1 MILKIHVILN
11 LMYNLNVYTTNKKY
25 KERNIPVLVSEN
37 ISEVS
42 VSITSFSL
50 AVSDIIL
57 FWLLILRHF

>member
-1 MILKIHVILN
+1 
-11 LMYNLNVYTTNKKY
+11 MYNLNVYTTNKKY